1 MEKVTIMIQNIQP
14 LWQAIRP
21 YMTINNEQDY
31 DRLVEQLNDLIDE
44 VGTDETHP
52 MYEFLD
58 TLGTILHAYEE
69 THYTIPQATGREVLH
84 YLMEE
89 HDLRQSDLPE
99 IGSQGVVSEILNGK
113 RELNVRQIRKLA
125 RRFHVSPAVFL

>member
-1 MEKVTIMIQNIQP
+1 MTLMIQDIQP
-14 LWQAIRP
+14 HWTAIRQF
-21 YMTINNEQDY
+21 MTIRSEQDY
-31 DRLVEQLNDLIDE
+31 DRLVAQMNELIDE
-44 VGTDETHP
+44 VGINEAHP

-69 THYTIPQATGREVLH
+69 KQHPIPQASGAEVLQ

-113 RELNVRQIRKLA
+113 RELNVRQIRELA
-125 RRFHVSPAVFL
+125 RRFHVSPAVFI

>member
-1 MEKVTIMIQNIQP
+1 
-14 LWQAIRP
+14 
-21 YMTINNEQDY
+21 MTINNEQDY